1 MRKVMDYM
9 VEAEGRDKGKVFQ
22 LTEMSAAQAERWA
35 LRAFQALARAG
46 VDLGVVMGGGMQG
59 LASAGLRAFAFLP
72 FHEADPLLSE
82 MFACVKIK
90 PDAAHRNVVRDLVDD
105 DIEEISTR
113 LTLRAE
119 VMKLHTDFLR
129 AGGPQTSV

>member
-1 MRKVMDYM
+1 
-9 VEAEGRDKGKVFQ
+9 
-22 LTEMSAAQAERWA
+22 
-35 LRAFQALARAG
+35 
-46 VDLGVVMGGGMQG
+46 
-59 LASAGLRAFAFLP
+59 
-72 FHEADPLLSE
+72 

>member
-1 MRKVMDYM
+1 MRKVMDYT

-46 VDLGVVMGGGMQG
+46 VDLGEVMGGGMQG

-82 MFACVKIK
+82 MFACVKVK
-90 PDAAHRNVVRDLVDD
+90 PNPNAVRELVDD

-119 VMKLHTDFLR
+119 VLKLHTDFLR
-129 AGGPQTSV
+129 AGGPQTSA